1 MVRCGSFRPYR
12 PGHFDGYILYMK
24 TYSVLFVCTG
34 NICRS
39 PSADGVLRHKVIESS
54 LAACVTVDSAGTM
67 DYHVGEPPDDRSQA
81 HARRRSYD
89 ISALRARQV
98 QSADFDRFDL
108 IVAMDDSHLHALQR
122 QCPTGQQQK
131 LTRFT
136 AFCQKY
142 KSHDVPD
149 PYYGGAQGFEH
160 VLDLVEDGCDGLLAH
175 IKEQL

>member
-1 MVRCGSFRPYR
+1 
-12 PGHFDGYILYMK
+12 MK

-39 PSADGVLRHKVIESS
+39 PTADGVLRKKVDASG

-67 DYHVGEPPDDRSQA
+67 DYHVGEPPDDRSQE
-81 HARRRSYD
+81 HARRRGYD

-98 QSADFDRFDL
+98 QPADFDRFDL
-108 IVAMDDSHLHALQR
+108 IVAMDDSHLNALQR
-122 QCPTGQQQK
+122 QCPTGQKHK
-131 LTRFT
+131 LKRFT
-136 AFCQKY
+136 AFCKKY